1 MHNLQWQ
8 LRQVGKLRQLIA
20 QIPSRDSNN
29 YNIVPKKRLHA
40 WFIMKILNEYATII
54 YILNTTASTLPCNL
68 MIIIF
73 QYN

>member
-29 YNIVPKKRLHA
+29 NYKIPKKTTSCMLD
-40 WFIMKILNEYATII
+40 YAD
-54 YILNTTASTLPCNL
+54 
-68 MIIIF
+68 F
-73 QYN
+73 K